1 MRKYW
6 NDKRYYSFDY
16 YLKNTFGEKIYRIA
30 LNGGMTCPNRDGS
43 LDTRGCIFCSAGG
56 SGDFASPPDLSI
68 TDQIE
73 YGKKRLM
80 EKFPCKHFIAYFQ
93 AYTNTYAPLPYL
105 EKIFMEAISH
115 PDIVALSIATRPD
128 CLDEDIVSLLARF
141 NKIKP
146 VWVELGLQ
154 TIHPQTADFIR
165 RGYDYDCFVQAVQF
179 LHENH
184 ISVITHLILGLPGED
199 RSMMLDS
206 VKSVAALGT
215 DGVKLQLLHILKDT
229 DLADYY
235 EHTGFPVFTLEE
247 YVEFVIDCLEYL
259 PQDIVI
265 HRLTGDGPRD
275 LLIAP
280 MWSTR
285 KRSVLNL
292 IHKRMQERDT
302 YQGRLAPQKQE
313 YEEYNK

>member
-6 NDKRYYSFDY
+6 NEKRYYSLDY

-30 LNGGMTCPNRDGS
+30 LNGGMTCPNRDGK

-56 SGDFASPPDLSI
+56 SGDFASPANLSI
-68 TDQIE
+68 TEQIS
-73 YGKKRLM
+73 YGKEKLM
-80 EKFPCKHFIAYFQ
+80 DKFPCRHFIAYFQ
-93 AYTNTYAPLPYL
+93 AYTNTYAPVSYL
-105 EKIFMEAISH
+105 EKIFTEAVQH

-128 CLDEDIVSLLARF
+128 CLDEEIIALLAKL
-141 NKIKP
+141 NQIKP

-154 TIHPQTADFIR
+154 TIHPKTAEFIR
-165 RGYDYDCFVQAVQF
+165 RGYDYDCFKQAVDA
-179 LHENH
+179 LHQQK

-199 RSMMLDS
+199 SSMILES
-206 VKSVAALGT
+206 VKTVANLHVE
-215 DGVKLQLLHILKDT
+215 GVKLQLLHVLKNT

-235 EHTGFPVFTLEE
+235 ETTGFPVFSLEE
-247 YVEFVIDCLEYL
+247 YVELVIDCLEYL
-259 PQDIVI
+259 PSDIVI
-265 HRLTGDGPRD
+265 HRLTGDGPKD

-302 YQGRLAPQKQE
+302 YQGRLAK
-313 YEEYNK
+313 EEEP